1 MFQNQRLGSGFETI
15 RKMLPANWFW
25 RVNQDKTV
33 TLNVPPT
40 TPQHQFV
47 LGQHLVA
54 PQYRKDWTQ
63 LRNAVQVQGNVGPTV
78 TLSGALAAH
87 TNYTSLSVDELPS
100 ALISGQNIIL
110 SPYGSTAITLTLSAN
125 ASAGATSV
133 SVVSFNTVANA
144 YPSGTPI
151 GIVVQATVTGSDIS
165 TFGYRLAQV
174 ADTRVLDVKTAQAL
188 ANGLLTQYD
197 LEQVRTT
204 IKVVDYRGDSQ
215 TGIGYDIESIQP
227 GDTCQIIL
235 PGSTSNESLWDEMQW
250 DVNDWNASAG
260 AALSATAIIYTV
272 SYAFDSVVLE
282 LGNAA
287 PSQSN
292 ALLDIA
298 RSFSDYS
305 LVP

>member
-1 MFQNQRLGSGFETI
+1 
-15 RKMLPANWFW
+15 
-25 RVNQDKTV
+25 
-33 TLNVPPT
+33 
-40 TPQHQFV
+40 
-47 LGQHLVA
+47 
-54 PQYRKDWTQ
+54 
-63 LRNAVQVQGNVGPTV
+63 
-78 TLSGALAAH
+78 
-87 TNYTSLSVDELPS
+87 
-100 ALISGQNIIL
+100 
-110 SPYGSTAITLTLSAN
+110 
-125 ASAGATSV
+125 
-133 SVVSFNTVANA
+133 
-144 YPSGTPI
+144 
-151 GIVVQATVTGSDIS
+151 
-165 TFGYRLAQV
+165 
-174 ADTRVLDVKTAQAL
+174 L